1 MDKLDCILKTKTDL
15 DLLVNFLKSIYSSSS
30 SNLKL
35 VLTLS
40 LTNDSHHQILKP
52 IEAILNKNSHSLL
65 KLGQQQPQQGS
76 SKAVQINDLLN
87 SVLFDDLTDEND
99 SSLYSYIVDLFLL
112 LLSASRYGLK
122 ESELIEIIRIF
133 TDNYL
138 IPTSTS
144 AKLMSYFTSLAWYS
158 IKYYSKLFQSQ
169 SEFLVYSSENS
180 QLMFRLKSSLN
191 GKLNDE
197 EDSLRLKLNTILYK
211 YFQNG
216 LDKANY
222 SPVKAQFSLAYF
234 SQRAYHELPKHYLS
248 IETSEFSFFLGALFF
263 FLIFFTLSQK

>member
-1 MDKLDCILKTKTDL
+1 MDKLDCLLKTKTDL
-15 DLLVNFLKSIYSSSS
+15 DLLVNFIKSIYSSSS
-30 SNLKL
+30 ASLKL

-52 IEAILNKNSHSLL
+52 IEAILSKSSHSLL
-65 KLGQQQPQQGS
+65 KLGAQQPQPQPGS
-76 SKAVQINDLLN
+76 SKPLQINDLLN

-122 ESELIEIIRIF
+122 EAELLEIIRIF

-138 IPTSTS
+138 IPASTS
-144 AKLMSYFTSLAWYS
+144 AKLMSYFTSLAWFS

-169 SEFLVYSSENS
+169 SELLVYSSENS
-180 QLMFRLKSSLN
+180 QRMFRLKSSLN
-191 GKLNDE
+191 SKLNDE
-197 EDSLRLKLNTILYK
+197 EDSLKLKLNTILYK

-216 LDKANY
+216 LDKANC

-248 IETSEFSFFLGALFF
+248 IETSKFVNFFV
-263 FLIFFTLSQK
+263 T